1 MAHRPV
7 SLDQLEAAANSPD
20 VRQQIPPPGIP
31 IVDDLEKSAPDN
43 PEAVIKWIAGAL
55 VVYACI
61 LAYFAAPFVIT
72 FFASLA

>member
-1 MAHRPV
+1 MNGYDNPRGRCSRLHRGCNRACAGEGTGG
-7 SLDQLEAAANSPD
+7 LGMNRNSTPD
-20 VRQQIPPPGIP
+20 H
-31 IVDDLEKSAPDN
+31 

>member
-1 MAHRPV
+1 MNR
-7 SLDQLEAAANSPD
+7 NST
-20 VRQQIPPPGIP
+20 
-31 IVDDLEKSAPDN
+31 PDN
-43 PEAVIKWIAGAL
+43 PEAVIKWIAGAF